1 MVRHNV
7 KDMPGFTGSE
17 SCAATNG
24 PEGPKVRELPCAIP
38 EKAQKHLLNKLFTA
52 CVTEVMYNYV
62 KDYSGLPFFVQGT
75 LTSNK
80 SGFPCTHAPVLRIA
94 YAKALLK
101 NLGPANATSSSAA
114 ICLPRG
120 LALRSECY
128 RTAVVSDA
136 KNVALRNG
144 LGKPRASYVAAS
156 ICAKPFRKDCESS

>member
-1 MVRHNV
+1 
-7 KDMPGFTGSE
+7 
-17 SCAATNG
+17 
-24 PEGPKVRELPCAIP
+24 
-38 EKAQKHLLNKLFTA
+38 
-52 CVTEVMYNYV
+52 MYNYV

-156 ICAKPFRKDCESS
+156 ICAKPFRKDCESSGEGVGDTPLSGAMKHGRHCSWQRQLLQLGLGVAALWLYHSRCYWDRVCR